1 MIRYHFNVITNGIR
15 EKVHINAN
23 NPGAAYS
30 KCKRLYPFAQKI
42 HLVRSER
49 IRDQDHRESTWLF

>member
-1 MIRYHFNVITNGIR
+1 MNRYHFTIITNGIR
-15 EKVHINAN
+15 EKAYVNAM

-30 KCKRLYPFAQKI
+30 KCKRLYPLAQNI

-49 IRDQDHRESTWLF
+49 IRE

>member
-49 IRDQDHRESTWLF
+49 IRDQY